1 MPMIDMPL
9 EKLKNYTGCNE
20 CPEDLDAYWDK
31 AITEMES
38 LGTACELIPAA
49 FQVPGVECFDLWF
62 RGVGGARI
70 HAHYVRPSGGRR
82 LPAVVK
88 FHGYSNNSGSFA
100 SLLNWAAAGFC
111 CAAMDCRGQGGLSED
126 NGVVQGTTHKGQI
139 VRGLGDPDAEKLY
152 FRAVFLDAAQLA
164 RIVMAL
170 PEVDGKRVGAFGGS
184 QGGGLTLAC
193 AALTPQLNRA
203 APQMPFLSDYRRV
216 WEMDL
221 AKNAYQE
228 LKDFFRM
235 FDPTHA
241 REKDIFT
248 RLGYIDVHNMAHRV
262 ACPVRMYTGLMDA
275 ICPPSTQFA
284 AYNRLTCP
292 KDMVIYPDFAHEYYP
307 GMDDDQMQFMLRM

>member
-9 EKLKNYTGCNE
+9 EKMQTYMGCNE

-31 AITEMES
+31 AIAEMEG

-49 FQVPGVECFDLWF
+49 FQVPGVECFDLWV

-70 HAHYVRPSGGRR
+70 HAHYVRPSGGRE

-164 RIVMAL
+164 RIASPAL
-170 PEVDGKRVGAFGGS
+170 FG
-184 QGGGLTLAC
+184 C
-193 AALTPQLNRA
+193 
-203 APQMPFLSDYRRV
+203 
-216 WEMDL
+216 
-221 AKNAYQE
+221 
-228 LKDFFRM
+228 
-235 FDPTHA
+235 
-241 REKDIFT
+241 T
-248 RLGYIDVHNMAHRV
+248 RG
-262 ACPVRMYTGLMDA
+262 
-275 ICPPSTQFA
+275 
-284 AYNRLTCP
+284 
-292 KDMVIYPDFAHEYYP
+292 
-307 GMDDDQMQFMLRM
+307 